1 MNEKEEL
8 IKMISNI
15 EREDVIKYLPVITK
29 DVVEEIRKDESR

>member
-15 EREDVIKYLPVITK
+15 EREDVIKYLLVITK
-29 DVVEEIRKDESR
+29 DVVEEISKDESR